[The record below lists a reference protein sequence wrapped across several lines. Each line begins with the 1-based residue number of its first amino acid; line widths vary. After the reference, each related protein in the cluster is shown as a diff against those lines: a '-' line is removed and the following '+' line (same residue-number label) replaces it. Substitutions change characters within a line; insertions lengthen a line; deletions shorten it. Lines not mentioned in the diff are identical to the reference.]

1 MSVPRPGGRLD
12 NVLGITSE
20 MLQIGQAC
28 GGRSGSR
35 EANDFMGSVENVHA
49 PNADHGVV
57 TVTS

>member
-1 MSVPRPGGRLD
+1 
-12 NVLGITSE
+12 